1 MSSMR
6 QDRRNGEQEDYRAID
21 DKAET
26 EERRSIIIMETK
38 KTGNKKGQGDKRVKK
53 GNKGDKDNQA

>member
-21 DKAET
+21 DKAES

-38 KTGNKKGQGDKRVKK
+38 KTGNENRTRRQEGQEVQKGE
-53 GNKGDKDNQA
+53 

>member
-6 QDRRNGEQEDYRAID
+6 QDRRNGEQEDYRVID
-21 DKAET
+21 DKAER

-38 KTGNKKGQGDKRVKK
+38 KTGNENRTRRQEGQQG
-53 GNKGDKDNQA
+53 G

>member
-6 QDRRNGEQEDYRAID
+6 QDRRNGKQEDYRVID

-38 KTGNKKGQGDKRVKK
+38 KTGNENRTRRQEGQERQQGV
-53 GNKGDKDNQA
+53 

>member
-26 EERRSIIIMETK
+26 AELRRPVE
-38 KTGNKKGQGDKRVKK
+38 
-53 GNKGDKDNQA
+53 

>member
-6 QDRRNGEQEDYRAID
+6 QDQRNGKQEDYRVID

-38 KTGNKKGQGDKRVKK
+38 KTGNENRTRRQEGQERQQGV
-53 GNKGDKDNQA
+53 